1 MYTAV
6 ARRKARADDRFFAV
20 ATRRQRKQMP
30 NVTAVFRSSRS
41 VLTLLGAALTLLL
54 ASAAFAADDRPTEI
68 PYDTPGTFPQ
78 LSPDYNMTS
87 HKVVLITDNGLN
99 PRLATLDEG
108 QLVAWISYSQAPS
121 TVVFEREV
129 ARSMICHS
137 LVNFSLKEDELRS
150 APIHAGEFASFCQL
164 KPGRY
169 RYKILREALP
179 PNGSDAARRLEGEI
193 IVGNPRGPG
202 AQPSSTGAEDSA
214 GDR

>member
-1 MYTAV
+1 
-6 ARRKARADDRFFAV
+6 
-20 ATRRQRKQMP
+20 
-30 NVTAVFRSSRS
+30 

-54 ASAAFAADDRPTEI
+54 AGVSFAADDRPTEM
-68 PYDTPGTFPQ
+68 PYDTPGPFPQ

-129 ARSMICHS
+129 ARSMVCHS

-169 RYKILREALP
+169 KYKIFREALP
-179 PNGSDAARRLEGEI
+179 PSGSDAARRLEGEI
-193 IVGNPRGPG
+193 IVGNPRGAG

>member
-1 MYTAV
+1 MSH
-6 ARRKARADDRFFAV
+6 
-20 ATRRQRKQMP
+20 
-30 NVTAVFRSSRS
+30 VTAASRIS
-41 VLTLLGAALTLLL
+41 RRALTLLGAALALLL
-54 ASAAFAADDRPTEI
+54 AGSAFAADDRPTEI
-68 PYDTPGTFPQ
+68 PYETSGDIPQ

-108 QLVAWISYSQAPS
+108 QLVAWISYSAMPS

-137 LVNFSLKEDELRS
+137 LVNFSIKDDELRS

-169 RYKILREALP
+169 KYKILRESMTTT
-179 PNGSDAARRLEGEI
+179 GIDAANRLEGEI
-193 IVGNPRGPG
+193 IVGNPRGG
-202 AQPSSTGAEDSA
+202 
-214 GDR
+214 